1 LPIIVSKLKLFCY
14 YFDIDSS
21 TRAQEEAIVDSF
33 TVLFVDDETDFVESL
48 IKRMQRR
55 NIKAYGVHSGEEAL
69 DFLACDDIS
78 VDVVVL
84 DVRMQGMNGIET
96 LKTLKR
102 RYPLMEVIMLSGHA
116 NLAVAK
122 EGMEMGAF
130 DYLMKPVDLDE
141 LLYKLQDTFQKKHL
155 TEVKKKKVQD
165 VN

>member
-1 LPIIVSKLKLFCY
+1 MMAKNAKSGGN
-14 YFDIDSS
+14 
-21 TRAQEEAIVDSF
+21 IVDTF

-55 NIKAYGVHSGEEAL
+55 NIRAYGVHSGEEAL
-69 DFLACDDIS
+69 EFLAQDKTL

-84 DVRMQGMNGIET
+84 DVRMQGMNGIEA
-96 LKTLKR
+96 LKALKHL
-102 RYPLMEVIMLSGHA
+102 YPSIEVVMLSGHA

-141 LLYKLQDTFQKKHL
+141 LLYKLQDAYHKKSL
-155 TEVKKKKVQD
+155 YDAKKIISP
-165 VN
+165 

>member
-1 LPIIVSKLKLFCY
+1 MHAKEV
-14 YFDIDSS
+14 
-21 TRAQEEAIVDSF
+21 TVDRF

-48 IKRMQRR
+48 IKRMERR
-55 NIKAYGVHSGEEAL
+55 KIKAYGVHSGEEAL
-69 DFLACDDIS
+69 DLLAAAEIS

-96 LKTLKR
+96 LKTLKKR
-102 RYPLMEVIMLSGHA
+102 HPLIEVVMLSGHA

-141 LLYKLQDTFQKKHL
+141 LLYKLEDAFQKKML
-155 TEVKKKKVQD
+155 NEARTK
-165 VN
+165 NP

>member
-1 LPIIVSKLKLFCY
+1 MN
-14 YFDIDSS
+14 
-21 TRAQEEAIVDSF
+21 TF

-55 NIKAYGVHSGEEAL
+55 NISAYGVHSGEEAL
-69 DFLACDDIS
+69 EFLAENKAD

-96 LKTLKR
+96 LKTVKHL
-102 RYPLMEVIMLSGHA
+102 YPAIEVVMLSGHA
-116 NLAVAK
+116 NLSVAK

-141 LLYKLQDTFQKKHL
+141 LLYKLQDAYHKKNL
-155 TEVKKKKVQD
+155 YEAKK
-165 VN
+165 

>member
-1 LPIIVSKLKLFCY
+1 VE
-14 YFDIDSS
+14 
-21 TRAQEEAIVDSF
+21 TF

-55 NIKAYGVHSGEEAL
+55 NISAYGVHSGEEAL
-69 DFLACDDIS
+69 NFLGGDGIK

-96 LKTLKR
+96 LKKLKH
-102 RYPLMEVIMLSGHA
+102 RYPLIEVIMLSGHA

-141 LLYKLQDTFQKKHL
+141 LLYKLQDAFMKKNLNEAHRTRL
-155 TEVKKKKVQD
+155 QNPAEPK
-165 VN
+165 

>member
-1 LPIIVSKLKLFCY
+1 VN
-14 YFDIDSS
+14 
-21 TRAQEEAIVDSF
+21 TF

-55 NIKAYGVHSGEEAL
+55 NISAYGVHSGEEAL
-69 DFLACDDIS
+69 EFLAENKAD

-96 LKTLKR
+96 LKTVKHL
-102 RYPLMEVIMLSGHA
+102 YPAIEVVMLSGHA
-116 NLAVAK
+116 NLSVAK

-141 LLYKLQDTFQKKHL
+141 LLYKLQDAYHKKNL
-155 TEVKKKKVQD
+155 YEAKK
-165 VN
+165 